1 MQQQINHLTLE
12 ALTRDMSE
20 MKELMSRLVDAVN
33 RIAILDERQN
43 TTATMLAKLDEKTI
57 RMEIRQQE
65 SEIHRAVSQASQ
77 ERMTAMD
84 AVVREMHVERER
96 DKARFQ
102 TVVWMVRALWA
113 VVTTGGIGVMFKLFG
128 GGA

>member
-1 MQQQINHLTLE
+1 MQQQISHLTLE
-12 ALTRDMSE
+12 TLTRDMSE

-33 RIAILDERQN
+33 RISILDERQN
-43 TTATMLAKLDEKTI
+43 VTTTMLAKLDEKTM

-102 TVVWMVRALWA
+102 TVVWMVRALWG
-113 VVTTGGIGVMFKLFG
+113 VVTAGGVGVMFKLFG
-128 GGA
+128 GV